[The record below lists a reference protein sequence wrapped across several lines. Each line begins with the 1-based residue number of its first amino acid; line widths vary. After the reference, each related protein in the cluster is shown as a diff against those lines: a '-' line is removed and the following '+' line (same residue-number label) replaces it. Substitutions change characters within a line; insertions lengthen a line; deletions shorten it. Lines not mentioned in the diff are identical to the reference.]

1 MRVVI
6 IALMAGSI
14 AWTAAAGSLFNAAVQ
29 ERGTLISQQ
38 QERFEEGDIIMVLVE
53 ESLTA
58 ETEANT
64 DTQRR
69 GGVESE
75 ARAAQ
80 NQFLLADRPDG
91 FGIMQPGQLPNWSIE
106 VDNEH
111 RASGATER
119 ANTLRTTIS
128 CVVKEISDNGNILI
142 EGNKKI
148 RINREDTEL
157 TLKGMVR
164 PRDVTTRNTVNSTE
178 VANVDL
184 DLKGEGP
191 LWNNQRRG
199 LLTRFLDWFSPF

>member
-1 MRVVI
+1 MRIVV
-6 IALMAGSI
+6 IALMTGSI
-14 AWTAAAGSLFNAAVQ
+14 AWTAAAGSLFNAAAQ
-29 ERGTLISQQ
+29 EQGTLVSQRQ
-38 QERFEEGDIIMVLVE
+38 QRFKEGDIITVLVE

-64 DTQRR
+64 NTQRR
-69 GGVESE
+69 GGVQSQ
-75 ARAAQ
+75 AREAQ
-80 NQFLLADRPDG
+80 NRFLVADRPDG
-91 FGIMQPGQLPNWSIE
+91 FGIMQPGQLPNWDIG

-111 RASGATER
+111 RTRGSTER
-119 ANTLRTTIS
+119 ANMLRTTIS
-128 CVVKEISDNGNILI
+128 CVVQEVTENGNIVI

-157 TLKGMVR
+157 TLRGTVR
-164 PRDVTTRNTVNSTE
+164 PRDVTTRNTVNSTQ